1 MTTLQDLITPEF
13 QRRVALYQLGII
25 DYAGNIITYE
35 MRRKAYGAR
44 NAPEWKYLGNPAR
57 DKAVNVYMQ
66 TSGEAEREIRRLR
79 ALSDLLLDKIEEEQ
93 T

>member
-1 MTTLQDLITPEF
+1 MATLQDLITPEILHKHF
-13 QRRVALYQLGII
+13 LILWGIT
-25 DYAGNIITYE
+25 DRKGNILPHNPHRESYE
-35 MRRKAYGAR
+35 FKSV
-44 NAPEWKYLGNPAR
+44 PEWKYLGNPAR

-66 TSGEAEREIRRLR
+66 TSGEAEKEIRRLR